1 MTSKTATKQDTKTAL
16 LQVGMD
22 LMMEKGYTNTGI
34 NDVLSA
40 LSIPKGSFYHHFDSK
55 ETFALEIIRYFD
67 AQHSE
72 TAAKFLT
79 DSSLSPLNRLKALC
93 EDRKAALATRGC
105 RKTCLIGS
113 LSQEMADQ
121 SEVLR
126 KELSDVMTRG
136 REAIAECI
144 AEGQKLKEIRSNRS
158 ALELA
163 GLFQAAWAGTLMRAK
178 TEKSLAPIDT
188 FVDLMCNDVLKAND

>member
-34 NDVLSA
+34 NDVLGA
-40 LSIPKGSFYHHFDSK
+40 LGIPKGSFYHHFDSK
-55 ETFALEIIRYFD
+55 ESYALEIIRYFD
-67 AQHSE
+67 AQYSE
-72 TAAKFLT
+72 AAARVLT
-79 DSSLSPLNRLKALC
+79 NTSLSPLNRLRALC
-93 EDRKAALATRGC
+93 EDRKVALATGGC

-126 KELSDVMTRG
+126 KELSNVMKRG
-136 REAIAECI
+136 REAVAECI
-144 AEGQKLKEIRSNRS
+144 AAGQKLKEIRSDRS
-158 ALELA
+158 PQELA
-163 GLFQAAWAGTLMRAK
+163 ALFQAAWSGTLMRAK

-188 FVDLMCNDVLKAND
+188 FIDLMCNDVLKA